1 MAFLHSL
8 TPLICFPICPLR
20 FSQQW
25 CTRLMGGAF
34 DNKYKMKDI
43 NGKVAKEL
51 ERKGFIT
58 IEKGVRGISPTCFF
72 IELPCAYGLCR

>member
-1 MAFLHSL
+1 
-8 TPLICFPICPLR
+8 
-20 FSQQW
+20 
-25 CTRLMGGAF
+25 MGGAF